1 MTKLYF
7 EAITVECREGRPEAF
22 TWRRQAHSITAVLKR
37 WIVRVDW
44 WRQEVSRQYY
54 KVECDNL
61 GTYEIYRE
69 RDRWFL
75 ERLYD

>member
-1 MTKLYF
+1 MTRLYF
-7 EAITVECREGRPEAF
+7 DPIEVTCEGGQLHSF
-22 TWRRQAHSITAVLKR
+22 IWRRRVHHIANVAKR
-37 WIVRVDW
+37 WIVQADW
-44 WRQEVSRQYY
+44 WRQEISRQYY
-54 KVECDNL
+54 KVECVNG

>member
-7 EAITVECREGRPEAF
+7 EPITVECEGDRPQTF
-22 TWRRQAHSITAVLKR
+22 TWRNSVHRITTVLKR

-54 KVECDNL
+54 KVECEGY
-61 GTYEIYRE
+61 GTYEIYQE
-69 RDRWFL
+69 RDLWFL

>member
-7 EAITVECREGRPEAF
+7 EPISVREENGNLLSF
-22 TWRRQAHSITAVLKR
+22 TWRRRIHRITVILKH

-54 KVECDNL
+54 KVQCDNL

-69 RDRWFL
+69 RDEWFL